1 MAGAYLP
8 PVVQQLLLN
17 IDDYLAK
24 IEEAKAAQDD
34 LQAHTQESNEAGR
47 TGGAGPAGGSRG
59 MAGQPRTIQEW
70 QRQREATEAHAE
82 SMAHAAES
90 TERDAQATEK
100 LNQNLSGT
108 RQLVHGQLQ
117 NGLLQLSQNLKN
129 VGQALTQV
137 TNGLGGFGSAFGSI
151 GGIWSQPMSWLSS
164 LVDFGKTWA
173 VMVPTLMAAPA
184 LLAAIGGAAGGL
196 AGSFT
201 VLSTAVGLFAL
212 GAMKDLSYVT
222 SVSNMAQFDALSA
235 PLQKLYYAYHNLS
248 NEFTIMT
255 QTMGGNS
262 TIIGTLTNMFD
273 TMATV
278 VQRLGPLMGEVA
290 SAGQAA
296 FNILSGSLLGPE
308 FEKFI
313 TWVGAEATPVLTA
326 FSQTFVNLASGWAG
340 LMEDLTPAITLFDN
354 GMVHLTQTFSNWANS
369 PKGQAGVE
377 SFVFYVQR
385 AWPQIEKFW
394 QGLGHIFYEFFA
406 AGAKGAPGMAAA
418 LGGLF
423 TTIGNAM
430 PHLIQFAD
438 QVLPG
443 IVNGFAKFTSGF
455 FSGLTAGL
463 QQFLAAMSGTKAPNW
478 HLIGEEVGRLTARLI
493 SFLPVALKVGE
504 LILNV
509 AAGMMRFRT
518 AIAVVAAAWAAFNI
532 LEAVGSVIGAIAA
545 LGGLAVVFNPIGL
558 AIMATVAAI
567 VLVVTHLNQL
577 GHIAAA
583 VALMFQRAVDAIA
596 GFFGQLP
603 GRILAAIRTIPNL
616 VGNVLSQVPV
626 IGGLISAA
634 GGAVSGVE
642 HLLGGAGG
650 SSSVSTIHH
659 RATNQQ
665 INVQAP
671 MSVVVQGNADQQ
683 TIAQIRQLLQQH
695 EQRLAGQLVQL
706 RPAYG

>member
-34 LQAHTQESNEAGR
+34 LAAHTAESNAAMKGEGEVGGGAGR
-47 TGGAGPAGGSRG
+47 TGGVSGLA
-59 MAGQPRTIQEW
+59 RTG
-70 QRQREATEAHAE
+70 
-82 SMAHAAES
+82 
-90 TERDAQATEK
+90 RDAEQLDK
-100 LNQNLSGT
+100 HLGVM
-108 RQLVHGQLQ
+108 RQLLHGELQTGLQEMGNNLQ
-117 NGLLQLSQNLKN
+117 NIAAGLQAATSGISGFFSGIGNAFSS
-129 VGQALTQV
+129 VGD
-137 TNGLGGFGSAFGSI
+137 
-151 GGIWSQPMSWLSS
+151 IWSQPLSWLSS
-164 LVDFGKTWA
+164 LMDFGKTWA

-235 PLQKLYYAYHNLS
+235 PLQRLYYAYHNLS

-290 SAGQAA
+290 AAGQAA

-313 TWVGAEATPVLTA
+313 TWVGAEATPVLTT

-354 GMVHLTQTFSNWANS
+354 GMVHLTATFAQWANS

-377 SFVFYVQR
+377 SFVSYVQK

-394 QGLGHIFYEFFA
+394 GGLGHIFYEFFA

-443 IVNGFAKFTSGF
+443 IVRGFAQFAGGF

-463 QQFLAAMSGTKAPNW
+463 QQFLAAMSGAKAPNW

-558 AIMATVAAI
+558 AIIATVAAI

-603 GRILAAIRTIPNL
+603 GRILAAIRTIPSL

-642 HLLGGAGG
+642 HLLGGAG
-650 SSSVSTIHH
+650 SPSSVSTIHH
-659 RATNQQ
+659 RAANQQ

-695 EQRLAGQLVQL
+695 EQRLAGQLIQL